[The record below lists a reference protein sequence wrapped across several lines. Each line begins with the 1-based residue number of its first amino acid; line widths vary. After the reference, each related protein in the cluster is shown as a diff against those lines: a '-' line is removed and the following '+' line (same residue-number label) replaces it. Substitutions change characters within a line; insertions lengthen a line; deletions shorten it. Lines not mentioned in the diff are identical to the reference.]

1 MISTIELLVRMLDE
15 AYERKA
21 WHGTNLRGAI
31 RGVSAEAAVWRPEA
45 NRHNIAELVVHA
57 AYWKYT
63 VRRRLTGMKK
73 GSFALKGSDWFERER
88 IDEGQWREDLDILN
102 HEHRLLRASVAGL
115 PSKRLDQRVGNSRHD
130 HARLIYGAAS
140 HDLYHTGQISLIKR
154 LWESSGSPGTR
165 RAARPAPRDPSDR
178 PFKHLT

>member
-1 MISTIELLVRMLDE
+1 MISTLDVLVRLLDE

-31 RGVSAEAAVWRPEA
+31 RGVSAEHAVWRPGPK
-45 NRHNIAELVVHA
+45 RHNIAELVLHA

-63 VRRRLTGMKK
+63 VRRRLTGLKK
-73 GSFALKGSDWFERER
+73 GSFAVKGSDWFERER
-88 IDEGQWREDLDILN
+88 IDEGQWREDLDIL
-102 HEHRLLRASVAGL
+102 HQEHRLLRASVTEL
-115 PSKRLDQRVGNSRHD
+115 PPGRLDQKVGNSRHD

-154 LWESSGSPGTR
+154 LRES
-165 RAARPAPRDPSDR
+165 PRVRS
-178 PFKHLT
+178 

>member
-1 MISTIELLVRMLDE
+1 MISSIDLLVRMLDE

-31 RGVSAEAAVWRPEA
+31 RGVSAQEAVWRPGP

-73 GSFALKGSDWFERER
+73 GSFAIKGSNWFVRDR
-88 IDEGQWREDLDILN
+88 MDEGQWREELELLHD
-102 HEHRLLRASVAGL
+102 EHRLLRASVKEL
-115 PSKRLDQRVGNSRHD
+115 PPERLDQRVGNTAHD

-154 LWESSGSPGTR
+154 LW
-165 RAARPAPRDPSDR
+165 
-178 PFKHLT
+178 

>member
-1 MISTIELLVRMLDE
+1 MISSLELLLRMLDE

-31 RGVSAEAAVWRPEA
+31 RGVPAAGAVWRPEKK
-45 NRHNIAELVVHA
+45 RHNIAELVVHA

-73 GSFALKGSDWFERER
+73 GSFALKGSDWFRR
-88 IDEGQWREDLDILN
+88 DKIDEQQWKEDVELL
-102 HEHRLLRASVAGL
+102 HQEHRLLRASVAEL
-115 PSKRLDQRVGNSRHD
+115 PPGRLDRRVGNSQHD
-130 HARLIYGAAS
+130 HARLIFGVAS

-154 LWESSGSPGTR
+154 LWESSS
-165 RAARPAPRDPSDR
+165 S
-178 PFKHLT
+178 